1 MSDQRGNSIS
11 YTYNENEGTV
21 KDITD
26 QTGEVTTYEYDTM
39 NNVTKVQK
47 QVGEKQYQ
55 NSYTYEN
62 DKLKT
67 ITHNGFSYTF
77 VYDNFGNTK
86 QVKVGDTTLITN
98 NYEEGN
104 GNLASVTY
112 GNGQERSYTYDRFD
126 RQTAKIGENGAYRY
140 AYDAKSNL
148 SQLIDEVN
156 NNTISY
162 QYDLGDRLLKT
173 ENTNGLKIEY
183 TYDKNSNV
191 NNSKYTFNN
200 QTNIVK
206 YNYDRDN
213 RINSIILNTDAEIHT
228 NYDKLSRLQDKVIK
242 TNNKTYQT
250 GYEYHDTDV
259 VNKTTT
265 LVKSVKNGD
274 NQRIEYTYDVNG
286 NIQTIS
292 VEGQLKQ
299 KYYYD
304 GLNQLVREDN
314 KEQNK
319 TITYTYDLGGNITAK
334 TTYAYT
340 EAENIEATPTETI
353 TYQYN
358 NANWKDQLT
367 SYNGNA
373 ITYDEIGNIK
383 TYDGTTYTWQNGREL
398 VGMSNP
404 NGFNVT
410 YKYNDSGIRTQKTVN
425 GVTTDYY
432 LEGDKVVYE
441 KTGNNILTYSYDD
454 QGELIGFK
462 YNNDQYYYIRN
473 AQTDIIGI
481 LNNNLEQVA
490 SYTYDSWG
498 NLIRIKDKDGKDVTT
513 NQEHIGNINPYRYR
527 GYRYDKET
535 GLYYLQSRYYHPTWG
550 RFISLDGM
558 ISTGNGL
565 LSHNMYIYCENDS
578 ISRIDPTGYGF
589 FSNFISKICGLFSVF
604 GKLKLAEKVNA
615 VRYPITS
622 VIGYQSKRRTDK
634 YTMKTQKRSRWN
646 NNKCILSC
654 FYDLRYRT
662 NTCNS
667 ICKCT

>member
-1 MSDQRGNSIS
+1 M
-11 YTYNENEGTV
+11 
-21 KDITD
+21 
-26 QTGEVTTYEYDTM
+26 
-39 NNVTKVQK
+39 
-47 QVGEKQYQ
+47 
-55 NSYTYEN
+55 
-62 DKLKT
+62 
-67 ITHNGFSYTF
+67 
-77 VYDNFGNTK
+77 
-86 QVKVGDTTLITN
+86 
-98 NYEEGN
+98 
-104 GNLASVTY
+104 
-112 GNGQERSYTYDRFD
+112 
-126 RQTAKIGENGAYRY
+126 
-140 AYDAKSNL
+140 
-148 SQLIDEVN
+148 
-156 NNTISY
+156 
-162 QYDLGDRLLKT
+162 
-173 ENTNGLKIEY
+173 
-183 TYDKNSNV
+183 
-191 NNSKYTFNN
+191 
-200 QTNIVK
+200 VK

-265 LVKSVKNGD
+265 LVKNVKNGD

-498 NLIRIKDKDGKDVTT
+498 NLISIKDKDGKDVTT

-535 GLYYLQSRYYHPTWG
+535 GLYYLQSRYYHPTSG